1 MTAHIKKQLVFFN
14 FIIKADIKQQ
24 KALIKTLS
32 EKQLDAICEISL
44 NIYTGTFPVRVR
56 YLNTLKP
63 FASSIR
69 LLSSREVTSNRKHV
83 IISRHPKIL
92 FILIQPIIKYFDKL
106 KRREK
111 MAKELILIPKL
122 KYEKL
127 LKLMDCEIPINSN
140 SEKFSCD
147 QSFETKSQLDICNGS
162 TKN

>member
-106 KRREK
+106 KRKGENGK
-111 MAKELILIPKL
+111 GI
-122 KYEKL
+122 
-127 LKLMDCEIPINSN
+127 DSN
-140 SEKFSCD
+140 S
-147 QSFETKSQLDICNGS
+147 QTKIRKITQTDGL
-162 TKN
+162 